1 MWLFQ
6 EWVSIDTWA
15 PDAHTLTSH
24 KEEEA
29 QPGVKGRQPTVV
41 LCGFLEAH
49 WGKCVYK
56 GWSDS
61 YQMSLKSWARWR
73 QWVHHWVWQDGVMSM
88 TLMEQWGWTP
98 DWSDFKEG
106 QGPRKG
112 RWGVET
118 ASYSFKELCWYIKAH
133 MCSCSWNISWTIWN
147 QAVDHMAWKFILE
160 SPD

>member
-15 PDAHTLTSH
+15 PDASTLMSH

-29 QPGVKGRQPTVV
+29 CSGVKGRQPTVV
-41 LCGFLEAH
+41 LRGFLEAQ
-49 WGKCVYK
+49 WGQC
-56 GWSDS
+56 WSDS
-61 YQMSLKSWARWR
+61 YQLSLKSWARWR
-73 QWVHHWVWQDGVMSM
+73 QRGHHWVWQDGAMSV
-88 TLMEQWGWTP
+88 TLVEQWGQTP
-98 DWSDFKEG
+98 DWSNSKGG
-106 QGPRKG
+106 QGVRKG

-118 ASYSFKELCWYIKAH
+118 ASYSFKELCWHIKAH